1 MAYDGSIKIQ
11 TIVDTKG
18 FKSGRDEIESGLSSI
33 KSSLKSLASVIGLT
47 FGAAA
52 VVDFGKSSVAAA
64 SELSNALQ
72 GLESIVEGQGRS
84 FSQAQAFIQ
93 DYISDGLVPAANAV
107 TAYKNLAARGYDD
120 TQIQQVMTA
129 LKDSAAYGR
138 QASLSMGEAIQS
150 ASEGLKNENSI
161 LVDNAGVTKNVSIM
175 WKDYAQS
182 IGKGVD
188 SLTQYEKIQAEVNGI
203 LSETRFQTGDAA
215 KVAQSY
221 SGQVSQLTFNFNNL
235 KVAIGNALI
244 PIVQA
249 ILPHINAM
257 LSSLTEVATVA
268 GQVVSI
274 LFGTQSQK
282 QEEIA
287 TTATK
292 AAKSENNLAKATT
305 AAAKAA
311 KAAASGFDEL
321 NIVQSQQSGGTA
333 GNDDT
338 NIITPSTDDTASGNA
353 LQDASKVSQEA
364 KRIAEKI
371 QKFIADVK
379 KALNDFSPILEG
391 IATGFLA
398 AFGFKWISSAIT
410 KARKLPIISNLID
423 GISAAAAAVTTEFKN
438 TGKLFPS
445 LKSGLQAFR
454 NSLTKTQKAM
464 LGVAGAVV
472 VFTTTKEAIKKLELG
487 SMDLSTALKNIIPI
501 CTAVG
506 VALYAVMGPIGPL
519 IAAIAGVAG
528 AIVGYNEA
536 QKELQQQKTDEY
548 FSGVAL
554 SAEDLSGILSPMT
567 EQFNVLSEAISN
579 HKSAAENLKNEYDT
593 ASQSLDMVYTQLEA
607 GTETVPGYAETIYNG
622 LMSLAD
628 TLRTATDED
637 TQYYY
642 AAWQETFNQAG
653 TLTQEESAS
662 ILNDIVQLGSDK
674 KSEIDRIEDEITA
687 IHTAAKERNVGQTVT
702 YTQEELAKLKGF
714 QDDLDALM
722 AIERNKEAKKAE
734 IESAQLYED
743 IKTGRLKVTDET
755 YQELLDTIQTN
766 EDESVRIAK
775 ENQAEML
782 ADAESYWESA
792 KVLYKDNAEKLGEA
806 EYNYIQMR
814 EQATESYK
822 TALTEAANT
831 ANSTREML
839 KLGIEEDQRARQE
852 AKDTLDEYND
862 AMLTL
867 QQLQLKARDA
877 AHNDKDERDQLN
889 ETIGEQK
896 NKIEE
901 LGRELEEN
909 QYIVKDWK
917 GTWTEENATLRE
929 ELTKM
934 VTDIDNSINN
944 SVNNF
949 VSYGV
954 NSAQGLINGYRSKYQ
969 EIKDAA
975 AKMYDESEKGV
986 RESGAF
992 GSPSRRMEQ
1001 YGEWTGEGFINGIEI
1016 QRPAILS
1023 SFSSLFNAILD
1034 KTDTFCANFR
1044 TAINNMLT
1052 AMRSAVNGVSLSSG
1066 KISVTQMQPVQVPRL
1081 ATGAVIPPRAEFL
1094 AVLGDQRSGRNI
1106 ETPEALMRKV
1116 VREESGGAS
1125 MALLERLVL
1134 LTEQLVAKDT
1144 TVKVAVDDREIAQAV
1159 AVGNRK
1165 LGYPIRG

>member
-423 GISAAAAAVTTEFKN
+423 GVSAAAAAVTTEFKN

-454 NSLTKTQKAM
+454 DSLSTTQKVM
-464 LGVAGAVV
+464 TGLVGAVV
-472 VFTTTKEAIKKLELG
+472 VFTTTKAAFKELELG
-487 SMDLSTALKNIIPI
+487 SIDLATAMSNIVPA
-501 CTAVG
+501 CTVVG
-506 VALYAVMGPIGPL
+506 IALYATLGPWGL
-519 IAAIAGVAG
+519 LLEAVALAAG
-528 AIVGYNEA
+528 ALVGYNEA
-536 QKELQQQKTDEY
+536 QNQLQEEMIDETFFDGIGVSLDAFTQYLLSGQEAASGYRQRIMELSEAVDGNQQEIDTARQSLEMYQDILSGTGTMTSDQAGQMEKSYDTLIDNMRENLELNTEQIYLAFKESGETAAKNLGVSVREMTTILEGFRQTFSTKTDELDNKLQP
-548 FSGVAL
+548 FWDKLKAG
-554 SAEDLSGILSPMT
+554 EILSP
-567 EQFNVLSEAISN
+567 EDQAEFESLLNYVDELSTGVSETQVKYQRQIEDISKIN
-579 HKSAAENLKNEYDT
+579 FEDTDVAVEKIGELRDT
-593 ASQSLDMVYTQLEA
+593 ASSLLDEIDQSKDKTAAAIKTLQGQATVMWEHGDLTNTAYRQAMEMFSKYSAGLDEGYEQQKEDIQTTFA
-607 GTETVPGYAETIYNG
+607 GVMGAIQSQFDIQVET
-622 LMSLAD
+622 
-628 TLRTATDED
+628 TAVAME
-637 TQYYY
+637 
-642 AAWQETFNQAG
+642 G
-653 TLTQEESAS
+653 TLW
-662 ILNDIVQLGSDK
+662 DK
-674 KSEIDRIEDEITA
+674 ID
-687 IHTAAKERNVGQTVT
+687 
-702 YTQEELAKLKGF
+702 
-714 QDDLDALM
+714 
-722 AIERNKEAKKAE
+722 
-734 IESAQLYED
+734 
-743 IKTGRLKVTDET
+743 
-755 YQELLDTIQTN
+755 
-766 EDESVRIAK
+766 
-775 ENQAEML
+775 
-782 ADAESYWESA
+782 
-792 KVLYKDNAEKLGEA
+792 
-806 EYNYIQMR
+806 
-814 EQATESYK
+814 
-822 TALTEAANT
+822 
-831 ANSTREML
+831 
-839 KLGIEEDQRARQE
+839 
-852 AKDTLDEYND
+852 
-862 AMLTL
+862 
-867 QQLQLKARDA
+867 
-877 AHNDKDERDQLN
+877 
-889 ETIGEQK
+889 
-896 NKIEE
+896 
-901 LGRELEEN
+901 
-909 QYIVKDWK
+909 
-917 GTWTEENATLRE
+917 
-929 ELTKM
+929 
-934 VTDIDNSINN
+934 
-944 SVNNF
+944 
-949 VSYGV
+949 
-954 NSAQGLINGYRSKYQ
+954 
-969 EIKDAA
+969 
-975 AKMYDESEKGV
+975 
-986 RESGAF
+986 
-992 GSPSRRMEQ
+992 
-1001 YGEWTGEGFINGIEI
+1001 
-1016 QRPAILS
+1016 AILS
-1023 SFSSLFNAILD
+1023 GEGYQTPGYYDHIYQRSRETVKDHLQPVQDAIDNAVEALHVTPDPDLGKEIIDEMENHGENAGKGFISGLESKRSEVNAAAESAAKGASATFADAQGEHSPAKDYIEHGENAMLGARNGIQNMAGSVAAAASEAATNASAAFAAAVDPSGGSRAFTSLFNAILD

-1066 KISVTQMQPVQVPRL
+1066 KISVTQMKPVQVPRL

-1144 TVKVAVDDREIAQAV
+1144 TIKVAVDDREIAQAV